1 MKKFLFLV
9 QFVLPCLLMLTA
21 CSCMTDQDI
30 HMHQTISIPV
40 VKTTFTNEELLAD
53 YDQCWEILEENYP
66 FFPVLE
72 KHGIDVQGVKE
83 SYRQTLMDRVTDVN
97 GFFVL
102 LQQMFGSMENF
113 AHLSVMDQGIYQF
126 LSYYGEA
133 GDPYFDPQTA
143 ATYAALPEV
152 VAGDGDQPGK
162 EVEANYYAHL
172 KAAYFHFRTF
182 AYPHVESEDSVVG
195 AYLAQLEEENLP
207 VEHVIIDITGNSG
220 GNSWN
225 VDQDIIAP
233 LGGGTWKNTIYFAD
247 SPINREWLIPA
258 LDTAPKPLT
267 GASTEPAFTK
277 ELGMTHSWT
286 FTMEYPSAEKIYAEG
301 AQRWL
306 LIDEGCYSA
315 SESFIG
321 FCKKSGWATIVGRR
335 GRGDGDL
342 LGSLPAHLDQTGL
355 LIRFSTTSRANAD
368 GTLNAEKG
376 ETPDYL
382 CKPNES
388 PLRKCM
394 ELIQAE
400 VGDGE

>member
-9 QFVLPCLLMLTA
+9 QFVLSCLLVFSA

-30 HMHQTISIPV
+30 PMSQTASTPV

-53 YDQCWEILEENYP
+53 YDQCWKILEENYP
-66 FFPVLE
+66 FFPVIE
-72 KHGIDVQGVKE
+72 RHGVDIHGVKE
-83 SYRQTLMDRVTDVN
+83 NYRQTLMDRVTDIN
-97 GFFVL
+97 GFFIL

-113 AHLSVMDQGIYQF
+113 AHLSVIDQDAYQV

-143 ATYAALPEV
+143 TTYATLSEM
-152 VAGDGDQPGK
+152 VAGDSTETDK
-162 EVEANYYAHL
+162 NVETYYCSDL

-182 AYPHVESEDSVVG
+182 AYPHVESEDSVIG
-195 AYLAQLEEENLP
+195 TYLAQLEEENLP

-220 GNSWN
+220 GNFRN
-225 VDQDIIAP
+225 VDQDIIKP
-233 LGGGTWKNTIYFAD
+233 LGGGTWKDTLYFAD
-247 SPINREWLIPA
+247 SPINREWLIPK
-258 LDTAPKPLT
+258 LDSPLQLLT
-267 GASTEPAFTK
+267 GESTEPAFTK
-277 ELGMTHSWT
+277 ELRLTHSWT
-286 FTMEYPSAEKIYAEG
+286 FTMEYPSAEKIYAQG

-342 LGSLPAHLDQTGL
+342 LGSLPARLDQTGL
-355 LIRFSTTSRANAD
+355 LIRFSTTTRANAD

-376 ETPDYL
+376 EAPDIF
-382 CKPNES
+382 CKSGKS
-388 PLRKCM
+388 PLRRCM
-394 ELIQAE
+394 ELIKMQTE
-400 VGDGE
+400 SSK